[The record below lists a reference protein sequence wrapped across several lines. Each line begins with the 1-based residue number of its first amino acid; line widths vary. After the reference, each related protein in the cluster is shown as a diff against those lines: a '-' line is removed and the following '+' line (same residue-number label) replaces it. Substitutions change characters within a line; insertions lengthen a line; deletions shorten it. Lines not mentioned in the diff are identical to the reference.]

1 MLLAPTAVMKVIE
14 RGNPPT
20 THARM
25 SDRTAGAT
33 TPVSAAAT
41 AVLNSSESFVNRS
54 RRVEI
59 HLPSRRRRETDLPVS
74 DRATPAATADGDA

>member
-1 MLLAPTAVMKVIE
+1 MKVIE

-59 HLPSRRRRETDLPVS
+59 HLLSRRRRETDLPVS